1 MVAGVEVPAVGMWQI
16 VPDHTYVGFS
26 ARRLGVSWVRG
37 WFTSLAGYVD
47 VTEDPS
53 QSSVEAIISTA
64 SVDSGSTDRDERLRS
79 AENLDVARHPTA
91 VFRSTDTRWDG
102 RSGRITGQLTLVG
115 VTNTVELQIAYR
127 GTVVDPWGAQ
137 RSAFSAEGD
146 IDREDWGLTW
156 NVTLD
161 RGGVLVSRQV
171 RVEID
176 VEAVRRP
183 LGVAE
188 TEVSPAADTAR
199 RAGRGSGASVD

>member
-1 MVAGVEVPAVGMWQI
+1 MEAVSDALSPTRMVAGVEVPAVGVWQI
-16 VPDHTYVGFS
+16 DPDHTYVGFS

-37 WFTSLAGYVD
+37 CFTSLAGHVD
-47 VTEDPS
+47 VAEDPS

-64 SVDSGSTDRDERLRS
+64 SVDSGSPDRDERLRA

-102 RSGRITGQLTLVG
+102 RSGRMTGQLTLVG

-137 RSAFSAEGD
+137 RSVFSAEGV

-161 RGGVLVSRQV
+161 RGGLLVSRQV

-176 VEAVRRP
+176 VETVRCAPR
-183 LGVAE
+183 VAE
-188 TEVSPAADTAR
+188 ERPT
-199 RAGRGSGASVD
+199 